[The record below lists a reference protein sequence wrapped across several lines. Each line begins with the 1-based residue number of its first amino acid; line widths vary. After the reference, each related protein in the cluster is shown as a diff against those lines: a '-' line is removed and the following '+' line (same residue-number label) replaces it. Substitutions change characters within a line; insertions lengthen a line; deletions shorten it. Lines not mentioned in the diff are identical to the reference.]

1 MLLRKYNNWV
11 GVPKGLKANPSHI
24 TRKNSDLSYPLWH
37 NHPQSCRCL
46 NRRWRQKCV
55 TLIEQ
60 GLTESKVG
68 QTSATQ
74 TIVLTLAVL
83 IFGGG
88 SLFYFLQPI
97 QKVERK
103 ADFREAAT
111 TTPLVNTTTGVG
123 MLAAVAELRVKQLNL
138 LW

>member
-1 MLLRKYNNWV
+1 M
-11 GVPKGLKANPSHI
+11 
-24 TRKNSDLSYPLWH
+24 
-37 NHPQSCRCL
+37 
-46 NRRWRQKCV
+46 
-55 TLIEQ
+55 
-60 GLTESKVG
+60 G

-111 TTPLVNTTTGVG
+111 TISLVNTTTGVG

-138 LW
+138 L